1 MLRSSSSPPI
11 LKPRSEHMEIT
22 QHPAE
27 RFYVKLL
34 IGTLTAI
41 VLLIALFWG
50 GHDLY
55 VRWQERRLIRRA
67 VFDIQHGDVRDANLA
82 ARNVLELR
90 PSSAPA
96 ARIMAQLAEQ
106 AGNRLA
112 LDWRRK
118 VVQLEPKSTEDA
130 LAWARCALQFNN

>member
-41 VLLIALFWG
+41 ILLIALFWG

-55 VRWQERRLIRRA
+55 VRWQERRLVRRA
-67 VFDIQHGDVRDANLA
+67 TFDIEHGNAHAASLA
-82 ARNVLELR
+82 ARTVLELK

-96 ARIMAQLAEQ
+96 ARIIAQLAER
-106 AGNRLA
+106 AGDRAA
-112 LDWRRK
+112 LDWRRRIA
-118 VVQLEPKSTEDA
+118 Q
-130 LAWARCALQFNN
+130 